1 MVAEI
6 AQVTE
11 TKGILSNAAGVE
23 SVSWT
28 PQHQLRA
35 ERSPRNSSGLKV
47 LPESNTTVECCQKGS
62 RELAV

>member
-11 TKGILSNAAGVE
+11 TKGILSNAADVE
-23 SVSWT
+23 SVSLT
-28 PQHQLRA
+28 PQHHLWA
-35 ERSPRNSSGLKV
+35 ERSPGNTSGLKV
-47 LPESNTTVECCQKGS
+47 LPESNTMVECCQKGS